1 MIQRIQTVFL
11 LLAIICLGL
20 FLALPLLAVETN
32 NFLDST
38 SGFEIGQ
45 SVVISGQPYKV
56 FVNAIIVGSA
66 AVLSLIA
73 IFLYKKRS
81 LQMLLCWFSVIL
93 IVSAVGFVFYKW
105 QTRVFPGDVI
115 FRKWNIMA
123 LGAVLFEILAIYFIR
138 KDEETIRSLDR
149 LR

>member
-11 LLAIICLGL
+11 GLAIICLAL
-20 FLALPLLAVETN
+20 FLALPLLAVETV
-32 NFLDST
+32 NFTDST
-38 SGFEIGQ
+38 SGYEIGHT
-45 SVVISGQPYKV
+45 VVISGQPYKV
-56 FVNAIIVGSA
+56 FFNQIIIGSA
-66 AVLSLIA
+66 AALTLIA

-81 LQMLLCWFSVIL
+81 LQMLFCWFSVIL
-93 IVSAVGFVFYKW
+93 IVAAVGFVYYKW

-123 LGAVLFEILAIYFIR
+123 LGAIVFEILAIYFIR